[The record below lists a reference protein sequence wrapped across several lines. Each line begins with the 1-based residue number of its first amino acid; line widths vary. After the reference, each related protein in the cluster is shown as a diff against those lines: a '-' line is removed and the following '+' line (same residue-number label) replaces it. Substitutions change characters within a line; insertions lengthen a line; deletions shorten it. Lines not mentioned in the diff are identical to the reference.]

1 MEKLFFAQ
9 KAFIVKNNQLLIIQ
23 KSIDAHFCAG
33 MWEVPGGRMEPN
45 ESVEQHLA
53 REVFEE
59 VGISV
64 NAIEPFFV
72 WDWTLNIDNETIHH
86 IVGVAVYCYPKSDT
100 ISISNQVLDD
110 DIECYKWVD
119 FKDIKNYNF
128 IPNMLPVINEFIRRY
143 GELI

>member
-9 KAFIVKNNQLLIIQ
+9 KAFIVKNRQLLIIQ
-23 KSIDAHFCAG
+23 KNIRARFCAG

-45 ESVEQHLA
+45 ESVEQHLS

-72 WDWTLNIDNETIHH
+72 WDWSLNIDDETTHH
-86 IVGVAVYCYPKSDT
+86 IVGVAVYCHPKSDY
-100 ISISNQVLDD
+100 ISISNQVSDD

-119 FKDIKNYNF
+119 FKDLKNYNF
-128 IPNMLPVINEFIRRY
+128 IPNMLPVINEFLKRY
-143 GELI
+143 GELT

>member
-9 KAFIVKNNQLLIIQ
+9 KAFIVKDHQLLLIK
-23 KSIDAHFCAG
+23 KSNFARFCAG

-45 ESVEQHLA
+45 ENVKQHLA

-72 WDWTLNIDNETIHH
+72 WDWSLNIDEETIHH
-86 IVGVAVYCYPKSDT
+86 IVAVAIYCYPESDSV
-100 ISISNQVLDD
+100 SISNQALND
-110 DIECYKWVD
+110 DIECYKWVN
-119 FKDIKNYNF
+119 FKDLKNYSF
-128 IPNMLPVINEFIRRY
+128 IPNMMPVIDEFIRRY
-143 GELI
+143 NK